1 MSHIPLK
8 KKTTCISGTLLLL
21 KARVKARGQQ
31 RVTKEISRAVESI
44 VKRQDAFVVKIFG
57 DRKKNL

>member
-1 MSHIPLK
+1 M
-8 KKTTCISGTLLLL
+8 
-21 KARVKARGQQ
+21 KARVQARGQQ

>member
-1 MSHIPLK
+1 M
-8 KKTTCISGTLLLL
+8 
-21 KARVKARGQQ
+21 KARIQAGGQQ